1 MLFVLST
8 IADNLVVFK
17 TGCHF
22 FVNLLRYAS
31 SQVAKECCV
40 ELLFSHMICDDGP
53 YLSISL

>member
-8 IADNLVVFK
+8 VADNLVVFK

-31 SQVAKECCV
+31 SQVANECCV

-53 YLSISL
+53 YLSI